1 MSTVIEFDLWI
12 NVSPGLEQEFLS
24 RFRIFSRFA
33 SISGGFDSSYF
44 LKVPLWDIF
53 FSHLRSITLLK
64 GFSVGLETLGL
75 LEVEGLVTVSLFSP
89 PFVLFSN
96 FSKEVVL
103 LSGSF
108 FSVLFLFHFCMI
120 SIRLMLCFISTA

>member
-1 MSTVIEFDLWI
+1 M
-12 NVSPGLEQEFLS
+12 
-24 RFRIFSRFA
+24 
-33 SISGGFDSSYF
+33 
-44 LKVPLWDIF
+44 
-53 FSHLRSITLLK
+53 LLK

-89 PFVLFSN
+89 GFVLFSN